1 MQLHLGIITAVKNNL
16 CIYNYNDIYFR
27 PVEEL
32 RAILEEEEA
41 ENRRLNAAS
50 ARPAQSTSRS
60 TPQKIQE
67 DNQRY
72 LKVHKPA
79 FDELINQIKERQKD
93 EPPELK
99 VEQPE
104 ETNSSHDEDDEITI
118 LPTPIKIIE
127 EVTLP
132 DSDEEASLGAAAK
145 PSSLESSDSDSDLLD
160 GFLPTHSVSASYSPV
175 NAGLDDSSSLG
186 FYPTMVPDV
195 LASSSSATPSSSN
208 SFMIPSPPVL
218 NSSSSSKQSSPA
230 SSES

>member
-1 MQLHLGIITAVKNNL
+1 
-16 CIYNYNDIYFR
+16 
-27 PVEEL
+27 L
-32 RAILEEEEA
+32 RAIFEQEEA
-41 ENRRLNAAS
+41 ENRRLNAA
-50 ARPAQSTSRS
+50 ARPVQSTSRS

-79 FDELINQIKERQKD
+79 FDELISQIKERQKD
-93 EPPELK
+93 EPPPELK

-104 ETNSSHDEDDEITI
+104 EKANSSSNDEDDEITI

-132 DSDEEASLGAAAK
+132 DSDEEGSSGAGVK
-145 PSSLESSDSDSDLLD
+145 PSPLESSDSDSDLLD
-160 GFLPTHSVSASYSPV
+160 GFIASHLASPSYSP
-175 NAGLDDSSSLG
+175 AGLDSSSSLG

-208 SFMIPSPPVL
+208 SFIIPSPPVL
-218 NSSSSSKQSSPA
+218 NSSSSSKQGSPA